1 MRHHVVLADYGTGG
15 LFLEGVLMT
24 SASISS
30 GEVVTALAEK
40 GKEDTGS
47 LVTRH
52 RLLDAVIQLATSVG
66 LDKVTYRSVAAEAGL
81 SHGLVR
87 FYFGS
92 REAMITQALERA
104 ARLDVAESRIT
115 AESIDSFGSEFV
127 ATLCRKQSR
136 QLLQYDYLLRAV
148 RGGVPVKDV
157 LALYA
162 FYIDQV
168 SETLN
173 KVQIDDKDGSLAA
186 LIMAAVDG
194 LVLQHAIHG
203 SPHRTELIL
212 ERLREVLRLL
222 QRREIP

>member
-1 MRHHVVLADYGTGG
+1 
-15 LFLEGVLMT
+15 MT

-30 GEVVTALAEK
+30 GEVVTALAGK
-40 GKEDTGS
+40 GKEDAGS
-47 LVTRH
+47 LATRN

-115 AESIDSFGSEFV
+115 AESIDSFSSEFV
-127 ATLCRKQSR
+127 ATLCQKQSR

-157 LALYA
+157 IALYT

-168 SETLN
+168 SQTLSN
-173 KVQIDDKDGSLAA
+173 VQIADDKDGSLAA

-194 LVLQHAIHG
+194 LVLQHAIYG
-203 SPHRTELIL
+203 SPERTELIL
-212 ERLREVLRLL
+212 ERLRDVLRLL
-222 QRREIP
+222 QQREVD